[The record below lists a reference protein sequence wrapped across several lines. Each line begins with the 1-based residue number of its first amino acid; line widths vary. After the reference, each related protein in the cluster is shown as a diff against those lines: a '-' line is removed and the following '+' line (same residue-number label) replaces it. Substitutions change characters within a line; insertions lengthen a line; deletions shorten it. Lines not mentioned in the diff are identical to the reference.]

1 MKIEI
6 LDVVLNTIE
15 KVKKFTDITNK
26 FNCEVDVLQG
36 KYIVDGRSIMG
47 VFSLDLT
54 KTAIVEIESD
64 DEKEIDRF
72 LKMVEEFR

>member
-54 KTAIVEIESD
+54 KTVIVEIESD

-72 LKMVEEFR
+72 LETMKEFR